1 MVQPE
6 PDRTPPK
13 VSRPPPSA
21 GRCTPCR
28 ARRRAPGA
36 VCGSPAGPAPAPA
49 PAKQRTAAYESTRD
63 KGRTLGTL
71 NLRVLPRTSARWTT
85 TLHEAQPAH
94 SSGMLVPAVFRSR
107 AGSAEEQR
115 EAARPVIAGDA
126 ASLGID
132 RGQGNGRD
140 GIRLT
145 GRLPTPFFPDTNR
158 STRQ

>member
-1 MVQPE
+1 GAGDRQTLGTSPAQDPPGPRPGGRRGENAGEGQAPPHWLSKRNGPLAMVQPE

-36 VCGSPAGPAPAPA
+36 GCGSPAGPAPAPA
-49 PAKQRTAAYESTRD
+49 PAKQRTTAYESARD

-71 NLRVLPRTSARWTT
+71 SRRVLPRTSARWTT

-94 SSGMLVPAVFRSR
+94 SSGML
-107 AGSAEEQR
+107 
-115 EAARPVIAGDA
+115 
-126 ASLGID
+126 
-132 RGQGNGRD
+132 
-140 GIRLT
+140 
-145 GRLPTPFFPDTNR
+145 
-158 STRQ
+158 